1 MKELGTKAERV
12 GNFRLFRTYAPCG
25 AKQRV
30 DAVKVTNLDGSWGVV
45 IPMTMNMY
53 SVIVELFRE
62 DTDKS
67 RDILMVIFT
76 NFMSVTSIPHGGFQK
91 MVCDSVVEYAKS
103 IGPGEEDSEEDLER
117 MQMKEE
123 AQAIL
128 DEEENK

>member
-30 DAVKVTNLDGSWGVV
+30 DAIKVTNLDGSWGVV

-76 NFMSVTSIPHGGFQK
+76 NFMSVISIPHGGFQK
-91 MVCDSVVEYAKS
+91 MVCDSVVEYVKS

-117 MQMKEE
+117 MQMKED